1 MPAKNGLIFQK
12 GVGFKN
18 FKITGEASSANQ
30 EAAEDFQY
38 AIQKIVE
45 EKGYLPKDFFF
56 FNADERTL
64 YCEWGD
70 AIKGMYY

>member
-56 FNADERTL
+56 FLMQMKEPYTV
-64 YCEWGD
+64 GG
-70 AIKGMYY
+70 GML